1 MTSAGQVVVT
11 YPGFDSTDPSTAG
24 VLRDAG
30 FEVRLEPRLRE
41 RTTLEVMEMMS
52 EATAGLISTDPF
64 DASVF
69 AGCPDLRVLARVGV
83 GTDAIDLAAATEAG
97 VAVTTT
103 PGVNA
108 ETVADHTLALML
120 ACCRRLSENDA
131 MIRAGRWDRGG
142 SLIGIDLAGLTV
154 GIIGL
159 GTIGTAVARR
169 LAGFD
174 VNVIGFDAASVMYA
188 GVTLVELADLLR
200 TADVITVH
208 VPLLPSTK
216 GLIGPAELAAVRP
229 GTILVN
235 TSRGGVVDEQAV
247 IEALRD
253 GRLASAG
260 LDVFA
265 AEPPVA
271 SPLLDMPNV
280 VLSPHAAGISVA
292 AQRTMLQMATRS
304 IIEVLG
310 GRAVEGLVNPAVL
323 NQLIDGRVARA

>member
-292 AQRTMLQMATRS
+292 AQSTMLQMATRS

-323 NQLIDGRVARA
+323 DQLIDGRVARA

>member
-174 VNVIGFDAASVMYA
+174 VNVIGSDAASVMYA